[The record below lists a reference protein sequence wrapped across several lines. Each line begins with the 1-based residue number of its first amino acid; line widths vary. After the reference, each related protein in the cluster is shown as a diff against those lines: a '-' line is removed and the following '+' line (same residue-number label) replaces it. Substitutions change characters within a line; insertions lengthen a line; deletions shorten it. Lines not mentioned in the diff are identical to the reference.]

1 MLIVLGII
9 VVIIL
14 ILIGMSLRIVPQTQI
29 SIVERLGK
37 FHAEWGAGV
46 HLKAP
51 LIDAVVNRV
60 SLKEQVLDFPP
71 QGVITKDNVAMH
83 IDSVVYMKVTDAKL
97 FTYGVENPLAGVEN
111 LCATTLRNI
120 IGTMDLDTTLS
131 GRDQINSQ
139 LEAEL
144 DAATDK
150 WGIKINRVEVK
161 TIQPPQDILDVMS
174 KQMRAER
181 ERRQTVLEAEAHKE
195 GAVKRAEG
203 DKAAKVLAA
212 EAERDA
218 QIALAEGK
226 ARSIELVYEAEAQG
240 LERLNQAQPTNQI
253 LRMKSIE
260 AMKDIANGNSTK
272 VFIPSSIMDSVGDN
286 IVNMS
291 VMAEAFDL
299 KNQQE
304 INRKP
309 KEVKVSNDA
318 CAKPDNSKVT
328 KEVRIKSEMQ
338 TNEVEQN
345 FENMDFKY

>member
-1 MLIVLGII
+1 MIIALIIIAVVLII
-9 VVIIL
+9 IIAL
-14 ILIGMSLRIVPQTQI
+14 SIRIVPQTTVYI
-29 SIVERLGK
+29 IERLGK
-37 FHAEWGAGV
+37 FHASWDAGI
-46 HLKAP
+46 HLKIP
-51 LIDAVVNRV
+51 IIDNVVNKV
-60 SLKEQVLDFPP
+60 SLKERVLDFPP
-71 QGVITKDNVAMH
+71 QGVITKDNVAMS
-83 IDSVVYMKVTDAKL
+83 IDSVVYMCVLDPKL

-131 GRDQINSQ
+131 GRDQINAQ

-150 WGIKINRVEVK
+150 WGIKVNRVEVK

-195 GAVKRAEG
+195 SAVKRAEG
-203 DKAAKVLAA
+203 DKEAKVLAA
-212 EAERDA
+212 QAERDA

-240 LERLNQAQPTNQI
+240 LERLNKAQPTDQI

-286 IVNMS
+286 IGNMS

-304 INRKP
+304 INKKP
-309 KEVKVSNDA
+309 KEVKIDKDP
-318 CAKPDNSKVT
+318 CIKPDSSKTT
-328 KEVRIKSEMQ
+328 KEVHVTQAVQQEQ
-338 TNEVEQN
+338 VETEYN
-345 FENMDFKY
+345 NMDFKY